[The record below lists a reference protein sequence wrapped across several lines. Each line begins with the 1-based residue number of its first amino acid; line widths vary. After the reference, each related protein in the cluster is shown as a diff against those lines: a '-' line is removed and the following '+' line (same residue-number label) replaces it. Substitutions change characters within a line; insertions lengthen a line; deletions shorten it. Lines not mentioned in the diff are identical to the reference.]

1 MAINIQLST
10 TESKKQIKQTSRTET
25 IIDLEVTWRVISWE
39 EEREEW
45 GKGAGIKK
53 YKLVDTNRRGH

>member
-45 GKGAGIKK
+45 GKWCR
-53 YKLVDTNRRGH
+53 D